1 MVGRRSSSFVPVL
14 VLVLMGGF
22 LYLVLYP
29 PETQRQEDT
38 RDVSSPSKDN
48 EVEEPKKRFH
58 RTENNFE
65 RLCKCDANACE
76 YGKIFDKSPE
86 SCCVCVAVDR
96 SPNVFHIS
104 MVTTKGEIIIEM
116 HREWSPEG
124 VDRVYELV
132 KLGFCDTTETS
143 RGLAFF
149 RVVPNFVVQFGI
161 HGDPSISSYWRN
173 QHIPDDPVVESNL
186 EGYLT
191 FASAGPN
198 TRTSQLFFNLVNN
211 PFLDKSGFSPL
222 GKIVSGLETL
232 RQINS
237 QYKEKPNQGQLQTTG
252 QEYLDASFPNLDYIT
267 RCSIQEEP

>member
-1 MVGRRSSSFVPVL
+1 MLEKKYDLLFFPFSFSSFSSFSSFFFFFWSQFPVSTLCVPL
-14 VLVLMGGF
+14 S
-22 LYLVLYP
+22 
-29 PETQRQEDT
+29 R
-38 RDVSSPSKDN
+38 K
-48 EVEEPKKRFH
+48 
-58 RTENNFE
+58 
-65 RLCKCDANACE
+65 
-76 YGKIFDKSPE
+76 
-86 SCCVCVAVDR
+86 
-96 SPNVFHIS
+96 
-104 MVTTKGEIIIEM
+104 KGEIIIEM

>member
-104 MVTTKGEIIIEM
+104 MVTTKACWKKNMIFFFSLFLFPVFPVFPVFFFFFGLNSLFQRSVC
-116 HREWSPEG
+116 H
-124 VDRVYELV
+124 YLV
-132 KLGFCDTTETS
+132 KRARLLLKCTENGPQKEWTGCMS
-143 RGLAFF
+143 LLSLDFAI
-149 RVVPNFVVQFGI
+149 QLKL
-161 HGDPSISSYWRN
+161 
-173 QHIPDDPVVESNL
+173 L
-186 EGYLT
+186 E
-191 FASAGPN
+191 
-198 TRTSQLFFNLVNN
+198 
-211 PFLDKSGFSPL
+211 D
-222 GKIVSGLETL
+222 
-232 RQINS
+232 
-237 QYKEKPNQGQLQTTG
+237 
-252 QEYLDASFPNLDYIT
+252 
-267 RCSIQEEP
+267 